1 MTSYRLAALAAVRSA
16 NAALSLLE
24 TMAEVTDESTKP
36 GRKRRVARPRRAVAA
51 QTPEPEVE
59 SWKF

>member
-1 MTSYRLAALAAVRSA
+1 MTSYRLAALATVSSA

-36 GRKRRVARPRRAVAA
+36 SRQRRVARSRRAAAA
-51 QTPEPEVE
+51 QTPEPEAE